1 MHIGENC
8 KREEKSTRVYIPRTS
23 EKDFKVW
30 IILAISTVLLQL
42 VYTWYVSQHIQL
54 IDRIKWMSKTRECSI
69 RKRRKK
75 ALCWRWI
82 GKNDFSSKCNS
93 ERLFFVDIHVK
104 LESLFL
110 ERACS
115 SVQFEAPC
123 GSIKK
128 NRQWRWLQADLSTNS
143 GLSPCQTPWPQLC
156 LETVRSIPRITP
168 TTWSIKR
175 YVFEWS

>member
-1 MHIGENC
+1 M
-8 KREEKSTRVYIPRTS
+8 KLVKEKKKTPRVYIPRTS

-30 IILAISTVLLQL
+30 IIFAISTVLLQL

-82 GKNDFSSKCNS
+82 GKNDFSSTCYS

-110 ERACS
+110 ERVCIVS
-115 SVQFEAPC
+115 IRSAPWV
-123 GSIKK
+123 IKIDNGVNFK
-128 NRQWRWLQADLSTNS
+128 QTSLQTADWVAAKHPDLSYV
-143 GLSPCQTPWPQLC
+143 WK
-156 LETVRSIPRITP
+156 RSDQSRG
-168 TTWSIKR
+168 
-175 YVFEWS
+175 